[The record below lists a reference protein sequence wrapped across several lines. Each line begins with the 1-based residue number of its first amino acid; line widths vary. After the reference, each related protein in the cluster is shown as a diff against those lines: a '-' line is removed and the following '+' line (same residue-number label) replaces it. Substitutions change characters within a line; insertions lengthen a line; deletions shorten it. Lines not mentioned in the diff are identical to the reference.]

1 MGFEQIM
8 QLITTVAFPIVACLG
23 MGWYVVRISEQHKTE
38 TDQFTKAL
46 QENTVVLQKLVDK
59 LDAMDSNH

>member
-46 QENTVVLQKLVDK
+46 QENTVVLQKLVDR
-59 LDAMDSNH
+59 LDAMNNQN

>member
-23 MGWYVVRISEQHKTE
+23 MGWYIVQQTKQHKEETE
-38 TDQFTKAL
+38 QFTKAL
-46 QENTVVLQKLVDK
+46 QDNTLVLQKLVDK
-59 LDAMDSNH
+59 LDAMQ